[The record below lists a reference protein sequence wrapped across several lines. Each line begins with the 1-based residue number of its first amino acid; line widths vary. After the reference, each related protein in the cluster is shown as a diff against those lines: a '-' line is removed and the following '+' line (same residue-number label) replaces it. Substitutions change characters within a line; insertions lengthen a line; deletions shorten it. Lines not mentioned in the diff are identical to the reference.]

1 MIRITDKIKRR
12 YKAYLF
18 RKFCRLSGGL
28 SVSASANVFVEKGGR
43 IDIGKDCEIC
53 ALLSCK
59 KGGILTI
66 GSHTTIRGGEIQ
78 CLRKVQIGDHVIIS
92 NNVTISDNN
101 NHPTSPLKRVKMC
114 ESGFHSTLWGWP
126 ESESAPVVIC
136 GNVWIGA
143 RCTILK
149 GVTIGEG
156 AIVACD
162 SVVTK
167 DVPPFT
173 IAAGNPARIVKQI
186 TNDKI

>member
-18 RKFCRLSGGL
+18 RKFCRVSEGL

-43 IDIGKDCEIC
+43 IDIGRNCEIC
-53 ALLSCK
+53 AVLSCK
-59 KGGILTI
+59 KGGMLTI
-66 GSHTTIRGGEIQ
+66 GSYSTMRGGEIY
-78 CLRKVQIGDHVIIS
+78 CLRKVQIGNYVIIS

-101 NHPTSPLKRVKMC
+101 NHPTSPLKRMKMC
-114 ESGFHSTLWGWP
+114 ESGFHTPLWGWA
-126 ESESAPVVIC
+126 ESDTAPVVIHD
-136 GNVWIGA
+136 NVWIGA

-173 IAAGNPARIVKQI
+173 IAAGNPARIVKRI
-186 TNDKI
+186 PNDKI